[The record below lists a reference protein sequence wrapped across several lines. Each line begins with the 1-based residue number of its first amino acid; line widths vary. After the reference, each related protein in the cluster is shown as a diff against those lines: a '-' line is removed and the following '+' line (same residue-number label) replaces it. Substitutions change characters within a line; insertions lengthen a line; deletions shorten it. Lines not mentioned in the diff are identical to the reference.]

1 LRLIYT
7 NLGFIFTYNQTFV
20 IKLSFKILNF
30 NCIFNTTKINFI
42 NSYIIVNNPVYYE
55 ISSVYYIEDLEL
67 NLLENYNIENWALK
81 YLNPIPINYWRYY
94 SIGFKLV
101 DIPFDTNNN
110 AIIYTIL
117 TININIKKN
126 FISYKLKDCILL
138 THLLKFFFLN
148 STVIIDNISFY
159 NTFNIYL
166 YITKKDYINIFP
178 SLENGYYIDV
188 DFNNKSLAKFF

>member
-1 LRLIYT
+1 MRLIYT

-81 YLNPIPINYWRYY
+81 YLNPIPINYWKYY